1 MPKERMQEMRGISF
15 SARPRQGL
23 AKCHFSGIYDGM
35 VSEFS
40 RTYPRLLQPPGQSF
54 FLFGMRGVG
63 KSTWSRQA
71 FPDAHRFDL
80 LDEGLFQDYLRD
92 PRLFGRELLR
102 ISPSQP
108 VVVDE
113 IQRLPALLNEVHRF
127 IESRRLGFILL
138 GSSARKLKQ
147 AGTNLLA
154 GRALRRVMY
163 PLLPQEL
170 GPDFDLAE
178 VLRFGSLPVI
188 WGSSARAESL
198 EAYVQLYLKEEIQA
212 EALVRNLP
220 GFARFLP
227 VAALFHGQVLS
238 VAGLARDA
246 GVARTTVSGYLEILA
261 DTYLAWLLPAYE
273 GKLRVKERKHPK
285 LYWSDPG
292 VVRAVKKEFHPPGE
306 AERGALLEGW
316 VGLLL
321 KAFGEPASGLGL
333 RHDELFYWAPSE
345 GGTEVDFLIRRGKQF
360 TAIEVKAKENLSSQ
374 DFKGLKAIADLK
386 GIHRRLVVFLGD
398 RPYRTEEGIEALP
411 IRSFLDELEGKT
423 L

>member
-1 MPKERMQEMRGISF
+1 MPRRHISGNYD
-15 SARPRQGL
+15 AVIANRP
-23 AKCHFSGIYDGM
+23 
-35 VSEFS
+35 
-40 RTYPRLLQPPGQSF
+40 YPRLLQPPGQSF

-80 LDEGLFQDYLRD
+80 LDEGLFQSYLRD
-92 PRLFGRELLR
+92 SRLFGRELLR
-102 ISPSQP
+102 VPSERP

-113 IQRLPALLNEVHRF
+113 VQRLPSLLNEVHRF
-127 IESRRLGFILL
+127 IESRGLRFVLL

-163 PLLPQEL
+163 PLLPREL
-170 GPDFDLAE
+170 GADFDLAG

-188 WGSSARAESL
+188 WQSPHKAESL

-285 LYWSDPG
+285 LYWVDPG
-292 VVRAVKKEFHPPGE
+292 VVRSVRREFHPPG
-306 AERGALLEGW
+306 ALERSALLEGW
-316 VGLLL
+316 VGVLL
-321 KAFGEPASGLGL
+321 KAYGEAGSSLGL
-333 RHDELFYWAPSE
+333 QHDELFYWAPTE
-345 GGTEVDFLIRRGKQF
+345 GGTEVDFLIQRGKDF
-360 TAIEVKAKENLSSQ
+360 TAIEVKAKENLDSR
-374 DFKGLKAIADLK
+374 DFKGLKAIAALK
-386 GIHRRLVVFLGD
+386 GIRRRLVVFLGE
-398 RPYRTEEGIEALP
+398 RPFRTEDGIEAIT
-411 IRSFLDELEGKT
+411 IRSFLEELEGKT
-423 L
+423 I

>member
-1 MPKERMQEMRGISF
+1 MITRYSY
-15 SARPRQGL
+15 S
-23 AKCHFSGIYDGM
+23 
-35 VSEFS
+35 
-40 RTYPRLLQPPGQSF
+40 RLLQAPGQSF

-63 KSTWSRQA
+63 KSTWSRQV

-80 LDEGLFQDYLRD
+80 LDEGLFQSYLRD
-92 PRLFGRELLR
+92 PRLFARELLL
-102 ISPSQP
+102 IPAGQT

-113 IQRLPALLNEVHRF
+113 VQRLPALLNEVHRF
-127 IESRRLGFILL
+127 IESHGLRFVLL

-154 GRALRRVMY
+154 GRALRRVMF
-163 PLLPQEL
+163 PLLPEEL
-170 GPDFDLAE
+170 GVDFDLAE

-188 WGSSARAESL
+188 WRSPAKMESL

-261 DTYLAWLLPAYE
+261 DTFLAWLLPAYE

-285 LYWSDPG
+285 LYWVDPG
-292 VVRAVKKEFHPPGE
+292 VVRAVKREFHQPGE

-316 VGLLL
+316 VGVLL
-321 KAFGEPASGLGL
+321 KAYGESGSGLGL
-333 RHDELFYWAPSE
+333 RHDELFYWAPTQ
-345 GGTEVDFLIRRGKQF
+345 GGTEVDFLIQRGKEF
-360 TAIEVKAKENLSSQ
+360 TAIEVKAKDSLSSH
-374 DFKGLKAIADLK
+374 DFKGLKAIAELE
-386 GIHRRLVVFLGD
+386 GLGRRLVVFLGE
-398 RPYRTEEGIEALP
+398 RPFRTEDGIEAMP
-411 IRSFLDELEGKT
+411 IHSFLEELQGNT